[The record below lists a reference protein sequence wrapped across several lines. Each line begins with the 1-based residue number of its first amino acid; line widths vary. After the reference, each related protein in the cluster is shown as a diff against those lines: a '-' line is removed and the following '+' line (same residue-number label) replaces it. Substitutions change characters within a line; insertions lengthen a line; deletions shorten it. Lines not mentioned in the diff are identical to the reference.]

1 MDRSDRHKPRLVRA
15 IVTVAP
21 MYDTDHESPF
31 DQAREIA
38 WDIEVRACERRNIP
52 NPDRAKWER
61 EYATNSEV
69 ISKRIEM
76 TSELVAIAKS
86 TGLNDQDA
94 AICLRRAAELIFL

>member
-1 MDRSDRHKPRLVRA
+1 MDRPYRHKPRSVRA

-21 MYDTDHESPF
+21 MYDTEHESPL

-38 WDIEVRACERRNIP
+38 WDIEVRACARRGIP
-52 NPDRAKWER
+52 NPDRAKWEHDF
-61 EYATNSEV
+61 ATNSEV

-94 AICLRRAAELIFL
+94 AICLRRAAELILL